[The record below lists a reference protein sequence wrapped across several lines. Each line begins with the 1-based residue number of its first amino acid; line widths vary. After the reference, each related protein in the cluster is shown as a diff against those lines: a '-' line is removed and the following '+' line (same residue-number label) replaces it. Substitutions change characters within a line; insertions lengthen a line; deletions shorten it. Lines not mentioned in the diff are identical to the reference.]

1 MRWDVASDALPDWCD
16 SGGLWVG
23 IWSSGSTSVF
33 MWVLNKVV
41 EIRG

>member
-1 MRWDVASDALPDWCD
+1 MRWDVASDAPPDWCD

-23 IWSSGSTSVF
+23 IWSSSSTSVF